1 LHDSGDMAQEK
12 STSAGAR
19 PPQPSGPTDS
29 QLDAGPTDS
38 QLDAA
43 IEGARDMV
51 ESRRD
56 QDPDDYR
63 ENAKRGGAG
72 SMGGG
77 GTAQGAGTSTA
88 GPSEMPSG
96 DPSVETGGP
105 RGAGYPP
112 SRTSGGR
119 IDPDG
124 DPHGI
129 EPDEA
134 IKRSTSIRKKT

>member
-1 LHDSGDMAQEK
+1 MPEEK
-12 STSAGAR
+12 R
-19 PPQPSGPTDS
+19 PTDR
-29 QLDAGPTDS
+29 

-51 ESRRD
+51 ESKRSA
-56 QDPDDYR
+56 DPAAYR
-63 ENAKRGGAG
+63 ENEQRGGAG
-72 SMGGG
+72 AMGSTG

-88 GPSEMPSG
+88 GPSEMPTH

-119 IDPDG
+119 LSEDDPPDG
-124 DPHGI
+124 VDP
-129 EPDEA
+129 EDA
-134 IKRSTSIRKKT
+134 IKRSTSVRRKPEAESDSE